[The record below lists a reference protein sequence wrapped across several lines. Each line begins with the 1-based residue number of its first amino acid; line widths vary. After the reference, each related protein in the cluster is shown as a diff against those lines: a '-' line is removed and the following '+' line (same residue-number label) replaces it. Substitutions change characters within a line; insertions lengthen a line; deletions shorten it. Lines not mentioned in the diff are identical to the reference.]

1 MTDKALPQGLLLATT
16 MATKP
21 HGGALPPEKRRASGE
36 RTMKPTILSCAV
48 TGTFPTRAHNE
59 NLPVT
64 PEEIAIASIEAAR
77 AGAAIC
83 HIHVRDPQTG
93 RPSMELE
100 YYREVMRRIRES
112 DVDMIVNLTTGPGG
126 RYMPSEDDPATAARG
141 TTLTTAAI
149 RTEHVVELKPEM
161 CTLDLNTM
169 WFGGGA
175 VINSPHS
182 VREMAGRIYAAGV
195 KPELEVF
202 DTGDIKLAKAL
213 FADGTLKQPALFQL
227 VMGVDYGMPA
237 TPQALGFCQSLLP
250 PDCEWAA
257 FGASRMA
264 YPMLAQALL
273 LGGHCRIGMEDTV
286 YLSRGVKT
294 PDNKALVEKA
304 VRLIDILGGQLATVD
319 EARRMLNLAR

>member
-1 MTDKALPQGLLLATT
+1 
-16 MATKP
+16 
-21 HGGALPPEKRRASGE
+21 
-36 RTMKPTILSCAV
+36 MKPTILSCAV
-48 TGTFPTRAHNE
+48 TGTFPTREHNE

-64 PEEIAIASIEAAR
+64 PEEIATASIEAAK

-93 RPSMELE
+93 KPSMRLE
-100 YYREVMRRIRES
+100 YYREVTKRIRES
-112 DVDMIVNLTTGPGG
+112 GVDMIVNLTTGPGG
-126 RYMPSEDDPATAARG
+126 RYFPDPDEPAKAAPG
-141 TTLTTAAI
+141 TMLTTARI
-149 RTEHVVELKPEM
+149 RTEHVIELKPEM

-182 VREMAGRIYAAGV
+182 VREMAGLMYEAGV

-202 DTGDIKLAKAL
+202 DTGDIKLAHAL
-213 FADGTLKQPALFQL
+213 IADGTLKLPALFQL

-237 TPQALGFCQSLLP
+237 TPQALAFCQSLLP
-250 PDCEWAA
+250 KDCEWAA

-264 YPMLAQALL
+264 YPMLAQAFL

-286 YLSRGVKT
+286 WLAKGEKT
-294 PDNKALVEKA
+294 PGNAALVEKA
-304 VRLIDILGGQLATVD
+304 VRLVDILGGKIASVS
-319 EARRMLNLAR
+319 EARQMLGLTGERR